1 MGNTIQNQEQSDEED
16 IYVTADESDSDSEHF
31 SDAED
36 DTAAADNTEEEDE
49 TAAVQRMMMEIAREM
64 FFRDLQDHEE
74 KLARGEYDEDEEDS
88 WSDDNL
94 WSEDEDESDPDDE
107 RLTSLMVA
115 VQDEAPA
122 ARIEQI
128 LQQYHNAMT
137 GPFSIINLMT
147 PTVHYRNR
155 HGETALFMAASTSTV
170 DIVKL
175 LIKYGA
181 KVEASDYVPFSAT
194 PLLCAIER
202 GNVEVAK
209 FFIENGFNLDD
220 QDYLGR
226 SPLILAASEEKFEI
240 VESLIE
246 SGADVDLRDHL
257 GQTALMKSIACGN
270 IVIFKKL
277 LEAGARI
284 AGKDNFGYNSLEF
297 AVVHEFKEAVSILF
311 LCLTPTNANYK
322 RFIRRMLRSEQKDH
336 QRKADK
342 MNRCTQRKM
351 IEWHDNVKKT

>member
-1 MGNTIQNQEQSDEED
+1 M
-16 IYVTADESDSDSEHF
+16 TADESDSDSEHF

-36 DTAAADNTEEEDE
+36 DTAAADYTEDKDEDE
-49 TAAVQRMMMEIAREM
+49 TAAVQRRMMEIAREM

-94 WSEDEDESDPDDE
+94 WSEDEDQSDPEDE

-115 VQDEAPA
+115 IQDEAPA

-128 LQQYHNAMT
+128 LQHYHNAMT

-147 PTVHYRNR
+147 PTVHCRNR
-155 HGETALFMAASTSTV
+155 RGETALFMAASTSTV

-226 SPLILAASEEKFEI
+226 SPLILAASLERSEL

-246 SGADVDLRDHL
+246 SGANVDLKDHL

-270 IVIFKKL
+270 ILIFKQL

-284 AGKDNFGYNSLEF
+284 AGKDNFGYNSLEY
-297 AVVHEFKEAVSILF
+297 AVVREFKEAVSILF

-342 MNRCTQRKM
+342 MNRCTQKKR
-351 IEWHDNVKKT
+351 IDWHVKVKKR

>member
-1 MGNTIQNQEQSDEED
+1 MGNTIQNQEQSDEEE

-36 DTAAADNTEEEDE
+36 DTAAADYTEDEDE
-49 TAAVQRMMMEIAREM
+49 TAAVQRRMMEIAREM

-74 KLARGEYDEDEEDS
+74 KLARGEYDED
-88 WSDDNL
+88 DDNL
-94 WSEDEDESDPDDE
+94 WSEDEDQSDPEDE

-115 VQDEAPA
+115 IQDEAPA

-128 LQQYHNAMT
+128 LQHYHNAMT

-155 HGETALFMAASTSTV
+155 RGETALFMAASTSTV

-226 SPLILAASEEKFEI
+226 SPLILAASLERSEL

-246 SGADVDLRDHL
+246 SGANVDLKDHL

-270 IVIFKKL
+270 IVIFKQL

-284 AGKDNFGYNSLEF
+284 AGKDNFGYNSLEY
-297 AVVHEFKEAVSILF
+297 AVVREFKEAVSILF
-311 LCLTPTNANYK
+311 LYLTPTNANYK
-322 RFIRRMLRSEQKDH
+322 IFIRRMLRSEQKDH

-351 IEWHDNVKKT
+351 IDWHVKVKKR